1 MKNVRSSP
9 DSSKSH
15 ASPKAP
21 AAPSHPPQD
30 SAELAGAASPLPAP
44 APHRHRSPV
53 QPPAGP
59 GPRVP
64 TEPPIDSNEP
74 PSEHPDASRPI
85 LAVRSDLKVLL
96 SVEDLG
102 PQELQGRT
110 LWTGVVLTPEEV
122 DVLQAKASNAEH
134 ETAARVIS
142 ALRKRGKPGGN

>member
-15 ASPKAP
+15 SSPKAP
-21 AAPSHPPQD
+21 AAPSHPHQD
-30 SAELAGAASPLPAP
+30 PAELADAASPLPAP
-44 APHRHRSPV
+44 APHRHRSPA
-53 QPPAGP
+53 PPLAGP

-74 PSEHPDASRPI
+74 PSERPDASRPV
-85 LAVRSDLKVLL
+85 LAVRSDCAVLL
-96 SVEDLG
+96 SIEDLG

-110 LWTGVVLTPEEV
+110 LWTGMVLTPEEV
-122 DVLQAKASNAEH
+122 EVLRSKAINAEH